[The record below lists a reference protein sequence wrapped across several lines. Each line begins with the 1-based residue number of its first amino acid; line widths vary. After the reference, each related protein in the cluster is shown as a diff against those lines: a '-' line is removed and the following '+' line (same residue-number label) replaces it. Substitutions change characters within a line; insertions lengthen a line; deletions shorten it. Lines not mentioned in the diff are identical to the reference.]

1 MPVPK
6 YTGINYESRENCFE
20 KCAHVTS
27 TLIYGDETAVL
38 NPWITLLIPTYKRTH
53 LLKQALES
61 ALTQWHCRFMWD
73 IIVLDNEAYDGKPNK
88 TEKLIRKLN
97 NRRILYY
104 RNSENIR
111 PGDNFNRGFLLARGE
126 YVMMLHD
133 DDILIGN
140 AVQRMGNYLTAY
152 SELGQKPIGAM
163 CASSVQVEY
172 DAEHDV
178 IKADI
183 PGTNNYITTR
193 SMDYSVYRL
202 TRSNVK
208 ILGHIG
214 GNVPSNGS
222 TFNRRAVI
230 EAGGFNEDYGIM
242 GDQILL
248 YNLMRD
254 YSVYQTIT
262 PLGFYRWGANS
273 MIELDSTRKVVQNG
287 FDFREYVYAEHPMIG
302 MLFRK
307 CHYKKFTYDVL
318 EQRNSVSRF
327 KMDTSVFD
335 DIYDQKPGVLS
346 YLFFKVISRS
356 YSLHKK
362 HQTKRLAKKAETK
375 MLDKEW
381 SKF

>member
-1 MPVPK
+1 
-6 YTGINYESRENCFE
+6 
-20 KCAHVTS
+20 
-27 TLIYGDETAVL
+27 
-38 NPWITLLIPTYKRTH
+38 
-53 LLKQALES
+53 
-61 ALTQWHCRFMWD
+61 
-73 IIVLDNEAYDGKPNK
+73 
-88 TEKLIRKLN
+88 
-97 NRRILYY
+97 
-104 RNSENIR
+104 
-111 PGDNFNRGFLLARGE
+111 
-126 YVMMLHD
+126 
-133 DDILIGN
+133 
-140 AVQRMGNYLTAY
+140 
-152 SELGQKPIGAM
+152 
-163 CASSVQVEY
+163 
-172 DAEHDV
+172 
-178 IKADI
+178 
-183 PGTNNYITTR
+183 
-193 SMDYSVYRL
+193 
-202 TRSNVK
+202 
-208 ILGHIG
+208 
-214 GNVPSNGS
+214 
-222 TFNRRAVI
+222 
-230 EAGGFNEDYGIM
+230 M